1 MLLLYNNNAFTNQK
15 DSFYFAINILLFL
28 NGLAIAPQHL
38 LVRDTL
44 HKQIEKKRRQMQ
56 LSTLTMFTPY

>member
-1 MLLLYNNNAFTNQK
+1 MLLLYNNNAFINQK
-15 DSFYFAINILLFL
+15 DNFYLAINKPLFL
-28 NGLAIAPQHL
+28 NGLAISLQHL
-38 LVRDTL
+38 LVGDTL

>member
-15 DSFYFAINILLFL
+15 DSFYFAINIPLFL
-28 NGLAIAPQHL
+28 KGLAIALKYL
-38 LVRDTL
+38 LVGDTL

-56 LSTLTMFTPY
+56 LSTLTMFTLY